1 MARVV
6 PCAFFIPLLLSGNT
20 VKLNIAAAEK
30 EWLPTLENN
39 TYIQH
44 RGASA
49 GAWGSEGV
57 TYLFDDTVEKS
68 LEQIFG
74 EKQAEIVY
82 VEE

>member
-1 MARVV
+1 M
-6 PCAFFIPLLLSGNT
+6 
-20 VKLNIAAAEK
+20 
-30 EWLPTLENN
+30 PTLTAN